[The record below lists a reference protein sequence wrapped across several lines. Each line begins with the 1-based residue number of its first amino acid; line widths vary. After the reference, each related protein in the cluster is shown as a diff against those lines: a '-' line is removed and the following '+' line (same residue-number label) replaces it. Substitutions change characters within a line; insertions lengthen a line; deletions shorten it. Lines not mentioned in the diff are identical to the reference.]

1 MTEGN
6 KNKEKV
12 RKSEAQS
19 RGSDIQLVGIPEK
32 EIMKE
37 EEIIKKKKKKKNKK
51 RKFLKTK
58 ECKSSDERSC
68 TKTKYQGR

>member
-37 EEIIKKKKKKKNKK
+37 EEIIKKKKKKNKK
-51 RKFLKTK
+51 I
-58 ECKSSDERSC
+58 S
-68 TKTKYQGR
+68 QN

>member
-37 EEIIKKKKKKKNKK
+37 EGDS
-51 RKFLKTK
+51 FLKICLLPAEWK
-58 ECKSSDERSC
+58 GNS
-68 TKTKYQGR
+68 